1 MVLSMSKWV
10 GKVAVVTGA
19 SSGIGK
25 EIARELVRQGVTLVW
40 QDEFTLIEELAKET
54 RNEKGKLYA
63 LKCDVQLEEDVVN
76 VFKWITDNLS
86 EPVYIM
92 INNAGVFGHTNLID
106 GDANIWKN
114 VLDTNVFG
122 LCLGTREAVRNM
134 RANNVEGHI
143 IHINSIG
150 GHVIPYFYSSNV
162 YPASKHAVTALTETI
177 RREFAANKVNIKIT
191 SISPG
196 IVNTDIVKD
205 YGKMQAIMEQSPALI
220 SEDVVDAVI
229 YALST
234 PPNVQ
239 VHDIILKPLHEHH

>member
-25 EIARELVRQGVTLVW
+25 EIARELVRQGVTVVGVARRVH
-40 QDEFTLIEELAKET
+40 LIEELAKET

-63 LKCDVQLEEDVVN
+63 LKCDVQLGRRR
-76 VFKWITDNLS
+76 DNLS

-106 GDANIWKN
+106 GDASIWKN

-134 RANNVEGHI
+134 RANNVEV
-143 IHINSIG
+143 SG

-191 SISPG
+191 VSTKCIKS
-196 IVNTDIVKD
+196 VLSMVFNSSRQ
-205 YGKMQAIMEQSPALI
+205 GKKRANLLVFSYIGAG
-220 SEDVVDAVI
+220 VVGASDLGLGAEKFHRVPKYYI
-229 YALST
+229 
-234 PPNVQ
+234 
-239 VHDIILKPLHEHH
+239 